1 MVLFGSFGAA
11 VGALS
16 GSMPSIMRNSGI
28 DNETMGLGLTI
39 STFMTVSAMA
49 MGGQLARY
57 ASNRAMLLCVL
68 PAFAVLIFAYLTSQ
82 SPLWFYLAIIP
93 MGFAFGITDLFMNA
107 EATAIEYD
115 MRRPVF
121 TAFHG
126 CVSLGVASVAIA
138 ASFISTMVGT
148 WATALLAVGCFA
160 LAWVFIYFNI
170 KPRQLIGGRSARI
183 GSLPNKL
190 PLILLGTAAGLII
203 AGETAALLWSAK
215 LLDELAPSLAAI
227 AGLGAAF
234 YGACNAAIRFP
245 GDRLRA
251 RFGDVPLMIGSLLVA
266 IAGFTGLGLTE
277 SFAASVTAFAMVGL
291 GTAVLIPCIFAMAA
305 GFVPENRPG
314 ALSFM
319 SLLTI
324 VPRTIAPWLFGLAA
338 AGLGIGTAFGLV
350 ALALTVSLIL
360 LVILSK
366 VGRRT

>member
-1 MVLFGSFGAA
+1 
-11 VGALS
+11 
-16 GSMPSIMRNSGI
+16 MRNSGI

-234 YGACNAAIRFP
+234 YGALQRRRPVSGRSLAGAVRRCAAD
-245 GDRLRA
+245 DRLAACGDCRIHRA
-251 RFGDVPLMIGSLLVA
+251 GPDRELRRKCHSLRHGGTWHRCADPLHLCDGG
-266 IAGFTGLGLTE
+266 GFRSGK
-277 SFAASVTAFAMVGL
+277 
-291 GTAVLIPCIFAMAA
+291 PCR
-305 GFVPENRPG
+305 ER
-314 ALSFM
+314 
-319 SLLTI
+319 
-324 VPRTIAPWLFGLAA
+324 
-338 AGLGIGTAFGLV
+338 
-350 ALALTVSLIL
+350 
-360 LVILSK
+360 
-366 VGRRT
+366 